1 MIVCY
6 FFNNINKKVGIFM
19 KEKFSIVI
27 PVYNG
32 ENSLEQLYKK
42 TYTELVKL
50 QKDYEFIFIDDN
62 SVDNSF
68 KIIEKICQLDE
79 NVVGIRLNKN
89 YGQQNAV
96 FCGLEYSRGD
106 YIINM
111 DDDLQHNPIYIE
123 EMYNKL
129 SEGYDI
135 VYGVT
140 KVKYHK
146 RYRNFGSKLTN
157 QLFNFLLKKPTNKR
171 VSSYR
176 IMKKELKDLIVREK
190 KAYNYISASILKK
203 SKNIGNIHYQHSTRK
218 YGDSNYTFIKQL
230 KIFMRIFLYY
240 SNISVFKPFLSKSE
254 PYSIKNMID
263 NRKES

>member
-1 MIVCY
+1 
-6 FFNNINKKVGIFM
+6 M

-42 TYTELVKL
+42 TCDELIKL
-50 QKDYEFIFIDDN
+50 EKDYEFIFIDDN
-62 SVDNSF
+62 SIDDSF
-68 KIIEKICQLDE
+68 KIIEKLCQVDK
-79 NVVGIRLNKN
+79 NVIGIKLNKN

-96 FCGLEYSRGD
+96 FCGLEHSTGD

-111 DDDLQHNPIYIE
+111 DDDLQHNPKYIRD
-123 EMYNKL
+123 MYNKL
-129 SEGYDI
+129 KEGYDI
-135 VYGVT
+135 VYAIT

-146 RYRNFGSKLTN
+146 SYRNFGSKLTDK
-157 QLFNFLLKKPTNKR
+157 LFNLLLKKPKYKR

-176 IMKKELKDLIVREK
+176 IMKRELKDVIIKEK
-190 KAYNYISASILKK
+190 KSYNYISASILKH

-218 YGDSNYTFIKQL
+218 YGDSNYTFLKQL
-230 KIFMRIFLYY
+230 KIFIRIFLYY
-240 SNISVFKPFLSKSE
+240 SDISIFKPFLSKSE
-254 PYSIKNMID
+254 PYSIKTIIN